1 MWTSFTSLFGKKH
14 GYQPIMIEEPHAAPP
29 AAPAAPAA
37 AAAPPTAAPPA
48 APTSYLLTAASPR
61 ATQPPDA
68 KVPLWPHQLAMLAR
82 CQQIE
87 ATPYYADSVVRYVE
101 RYRDGKPT
109 FKPAPIGVMN
119 DPPGAGKTFALLA
132 LILQDPRPGTN
143 LIIVPQN
150 IYCQWEAAIKTFYPH
165 SNKVLYCNSYSVVSR
180 LYMYPEVFADYSI
193 ILANDLYADQ
203 LAIGI
208 LDNKLPVRR
217 LIVDEIDSIQKRL
230 LNPIQADHVW
240 LLSASFVHDE
250 YLTIGPYKV
259 KTEDMPHVICK
270 CDHAF
275 VANHF
280 GIIDPATETIV
291 CDDDDIQLFMGLVG
305 DEVIAALNAGDS
317 GPLLKTMNKVYPPE
331 KRGLLDLAAA
341 RVLEL
346 RERATELERG
356 ADELVAMDMSGTE
369 VATDPVMLKR
379 QRERMRG
386 EAAKMRAD
394 ASVLEWRLT
403 DISGNGRWAPST
415 SKTKAAVMASD
426 ICQRIK
432 STPTSRWLIFN
443 DSHATLFATQRMLA
457 AADISGLM
465 IDAGNAAGIA
475 DAIASYK
482 AGKYQVL
489 LLNAT
494 TEGAGMN
501 LENTTHMLFMHATN
515 PGLVGQVVGRAQRFG
530 RVGQLRIIGLFNRN
544 EQP

>member
-1 MWTSFTSLFGKKH
+1 MWTNFTTLFGKNTT
-14 GYQPIMIEEPHAAPP
+14 
-29 AAPAAPAA
+29 AA
-37 AAAPPTAAPPA
+37 AAEPKA
-48 APTSYLLTAASPR
+48 SYLLTAASPR
-61 ATQPPDA
+61 AAQPPDA

-87 ATPYYADSVVRYVE
+87 AAPRYADSVVRYAE
-101 RYRDGKPT
+101 RYKDGKPI

-143 LIIVPQN
+143 IIIVPQN
-150 IYCQWEAAIKTFYPH
+150 IYCQWETAIKTFYPH

-180 LYMYPEVFADYSI
+180 IYMYPEVFADYSI

-203 LAIGI
+203 LAIAI
-208 LDNKLPVRR
+208 LDNELPVRR

-259 KTEDMPHVICK
+259 KTEDMSHVICK

-280 GIIDPATETIV
+280 GMIDPSTETII
-291 CDDDDIQLFMGLVG
+291 CDDDDIQLFIGLVG
-305 DEVIAALNAGDS
+305 DAVIAALNAGDS
-317 GPLLKTMNKVYPPE
+317 GPLLKTMFKVYPPE
-331 KRGLLDLAAA
+331 KRGLRDLAAA

-346 RERATELERG
+346 RERAGELEHG
-356 ADELVAMDMSGTE
+356 ADELAAMDMSGTE
-369 VATDPVMLKR
+369 VATDPVMLQR

-386 EAAKMRAD
+386 EAVRMRAD
-394 ASVLEWRLT
+394 AAMLEGRLAA
-403 DISGNGRWAPST
+403 IAPTEPAATIKS
-415 SKTKAAVMASD
+415 KAAVMTD
-426 ICQRIK
+426 NICQRIK

-443 DSHATLFATQRMLA
+443 DSHAALFATQRMLA

-544 EQP
+544 EQPKSEG

>member
-1 MWTSFTSLFGKKH
+1 MWTNFTSLFGKKH
-14 GYQPIMIEEPHAAPP
+14 EQAAYTDDPP
-29 AAPAAPAA
+29 
-37 AAAPPTAAPPA
+37 
-48 APTSYLLTAASPR
+48 SYLLTAASPR
-61 ATQPPDA
+61 AVQPPDA

-82 CQQIE
+82 CQKIE
-87 ATPYYADSVVRYVE
+87 AAPRHADSVVRYAE
-101 RYRDGKPT
+101 RYKDGKPT
-109 FKPAPIGVMN
+109 FSPAAIGVMN

-150 IYCQWEAAIKTFYPH
+150 IYCQWEAAIKAFYPH
-165 SNKVLYCNSYSVVSR
+165 SNKVLYCNSYSTYSR
-180 LYMYPEVFADYSI
+180 IYMYPEVFTDYAI

-203 LAIGI
+203 LAIAI
-208 LDNKLPVRR
+208 LDNDLPVRR

-275 VANHF
+275 VAEHF
-280 GIIDPATETIV
+280 GMMDPATETIV
-291 CDDDDIQLFMGLVG
+291 CDDSDIQLFIGLVG
-305 DEVIAALNAGDS
+305 DGVIAALNAGDS
-317 GPLLKTMNKVYPPE
+317 GPLLKTMFKVYPPE
-331 KRGLLDLAAA
+331 KRGLRDLAVG
-341 RVLEL
+341 RVGEL
-346 RERATELERG
+346 RERAGELERG

-369 VATDPVMLKR
+369 VATDPVMLQR
-379 QRERMRG
+379 QRERMRA
-386 EAAKMRAD
+386 EAARMRAE
-394 ASVLEWRLT
+394 AGVLEGRLGT
-403 DISGNGRWAPST
+403 AVAAMAASQPMQPNAAQPS
-415 SKTKAAVMASD
+415 KAAVMSDD

-432 STPTSRWLIFN
+432 SAPASRWLIFN
-443 DSHATLFATQRMLA
+443 DSHAALFATQRMLA

-544 EQP
+544 ENV